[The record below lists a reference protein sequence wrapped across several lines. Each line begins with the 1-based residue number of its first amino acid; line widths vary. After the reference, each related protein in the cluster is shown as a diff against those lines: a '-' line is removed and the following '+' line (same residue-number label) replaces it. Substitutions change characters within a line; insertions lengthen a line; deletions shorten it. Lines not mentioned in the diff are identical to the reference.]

1 MEISKI
7 AVLEYRIVFI
17 MIDDINSTMSMHSSR
32 IAKYENIILLTWL
45 NELNEFF
52 LISKMRDEFGK
63 KKKRKRFD

>member
-1 MEISKI
+1 
-7 AVLEYRIVFI
+7 